1 MKKADF
7 AAASVT
13 MKEKRLPLT
22 PSMAFLGATTF
33 STMTFRITTLSIMT
47 RDAFDEC
54 HYAESHNQVYNAMCH
69 YAVCRYTECRG
80 AISLQGL
87 LFSPLKPE
95 SQLCMRHNQPS
106 LSLSQ
111 KSVAALKSSPFSF
124 L

>member
-1 MKKADF
+1 MKKTDF

-22 PSMAFLGATTF
+22 PSMPFLGATTF
-33 STMTFRITTLSIMT
+33 SIMTFRLMTLSRMPIY
-47 RDAFDEC
+47 AFDEC
-54 HYAESHNQVYNAMCH
+54 QYAESHNQVYNAKCH
-69 YAVCRYTECRG
+69 YAVCRYTEYRSV
-80 AISLQGL
+80 ISLQGL

-111 KSVAALKSSPFSF
+111 KSVAALKSSLFYF
-124 L
+124 